1 MSRLTPAATAR
12 SDWPERGLS
21 QAAARPQTRAARQ
34 FQTSTT
40 CHALRVGTTRAPSV
54 HRRIPKRQRAGALQD
69 ASRSPG
75 PFRISARFWT
85 AAALRRFSPSRPSQT
100 EFRKKANTS
109 ADKRG
114 IRNEIQ
120 SADYADCTDFSPLR
134 HPRNL
139 RIKLPIRNAVAADVS
154 SAPSKI
160 RPQNNEPTHAG

>member
-100 EFRKKANTS
+100 EFGKKANTKAEFGMKYNPQITLIAQIFLPSASSAKS
-109 ADKRG
+109 ADKTSHSECR
-114 IRNEIQ
+114 
-120 SADYADCTDFSPLR
+120 
-134 HPRNL
+134 
-139 RIKLPIRNAVAADVS
+139 S
-154 SAPSKI
+154 SGREFRSI
-160 RPQNNEPTHAG
+160 